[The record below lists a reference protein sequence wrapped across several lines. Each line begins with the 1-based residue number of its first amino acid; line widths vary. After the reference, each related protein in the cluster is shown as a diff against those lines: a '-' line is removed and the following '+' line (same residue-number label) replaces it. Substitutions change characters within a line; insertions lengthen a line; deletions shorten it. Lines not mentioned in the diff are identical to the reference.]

1 MQPGQ
6 NFVTAGGFHDKMRG
20 KAWSVAAG
28 QQPQEASE
36 FAGNHEEADTRVW
49 FHASRFKKAIIYS
62 PDTDTFMVGL
72 PLVDQIEL
80 CAVVHVDM
88 PGASERKYRDIN
100 MLLDHTQRDPDLTV
114 FSQAN

>member
-1 MQPGQ
+1 MQMQGMQ
-6 NFVTAGGFHDKMRG
+6 TAQKFATAGCFDDKRRD

-49 FHASRFKKAIIYS
+49 FHTSRFKKAIIYS

-72 PLVDQIEL
+72 P
-80 CAVVHVDM
+80 
-88 PGASERKYRDIN
+88 
-100 MLLDHTQRDPDLTV
+100 
-114 FSQAN
+114 